1 MTRCPAAYEHFATK
15 RDLQRALLEG
25 FMHEALG
32 AVASAFSA
40 AQGTEARLRLLS
52 AHAAIT
58 RELSANLLAAHGLTG
73 CARAPRCPR
82 RRPEP

>member
-1 MTRCPAAYEHFATK
+1 LTQCPAAYEHFATK

-58 RELSANLLAAHGLTG
+58 RELSATCWRHTA
-73 CARAPRCPR
+73 
-82 RRPEP
+82 